1 MCSRFNQI
9 GSSLPVVRVRLSRKD
24 PDLTARIVIC
34 DPNPVRAAR
43 LSAPLAADGCRVR
56 CEVTVPGDIGTAAH
70 GDVLLLSVELW
81 TAEQLQ
87 AARLEASFQAHVI
100 VVLSSTDA
108 EVATRYVEAGARDLL
123 MPPFL
128 PEQVIRRV
136 RSASRCEDLALTDR
150 AVQCNGLSID
160 RKRREIRR
168 KGRIVAL
175 SANEFSVVN
184 ALVSRAGG
192 ITTTGMLR
200 QALWGDEVGG
210 TAKLLTA
217 YVRAIRSK
225 LEQDPDRPE
234 LLTTEPGVGYRW
246 MPVEPVAS

>member
-1 MCSRFNQI
+1 MCSRCNQI
-9 GSSLPVVRVRLSRKD
+9 GPSLPVGRVRLSRKD

-56 CEVTVPGDIGTAAH
+56 CEVTVPSDIGTAAH

-136 RSASRCEDLALTDR
+136 RSASRWHHDDRQASSSLVGRRGGRNGQTAHGVCASDPLETRTGSGSPGIVDDRTWRGLSLDAGGAGGELILALR
-150 AVQCNGLSID
+150 SP
-160 RKRREIRR
+160 RRPFQRPGPVWPDTR
-168 KGRIVAL
+168 QSRGAHTAPVPGR
-175 SANEFSVVN
+175 
-184 ALVSRAGG
+184 SR
-192 ITTTGMLR
+192 
-200 QALWGDEVGG
+200 
-210 TAKLLTA
+210 
-217 YVRAIRSK
+217 S
-225 LEQDPDRPE
+225 
-234 LLTTEPGVGYRW
+234 
-246 MPVEPVAS
+246 